1 MTIVSNSNMYTIQK
15 CEKMFEYAVIKNLVP
30 KQLPVYIQR
39 GTFGHECAEVG
50 INTLIAG
57 GSVDDAINAS
67 YKVLEELLNSNNPL
81 IGEIMG
87 VFKHVSAFLHY
98 LDKDAHFRP
107 VATEAK
113 GMWNITQNMAMPV
126 DDKSW
131 QDSDAYAEDRI
142 FGYTPDLIIEFT
154 NGRFKGQLGVLDYKF
169 LSQYMKEIALEMAQQ
184 IPKYMIY
191 RSKQFPSQRIR
202 HGAYIQFNT
211 RAAVGSSGHQ
221 LFLIKWLDN
230 SITQS
235 RLQQVEFENELL
247 VEKVATA
254 VENREIFL
262 RTVDQAVCER
272 CWFAQICNIEFNGK
286 SAEKVIEREYKQ
298 NDYGYATPEASK
310 VSIM

>member
-1 MTIVSNSNMYTIQK
+1 
-15 CEKMFEYAVIKNLVP
+15 MFEYAVIKNLTP

-39 GTFGHECAEVG
+39 GSFGHECAEEG

-57 GSVDDAINAS
+57 GSLNDAVNSA
-67 YKVLEELLNSNNPL
+67 YVVLQDLMNSNNL
-81 IGEIMG
+81 LTGEIMG
-87 VFKHVSAFLHY
+87 VFKHVNAFLSY
-98 LDKDAHFRP
+98 LVDDAPFRP

-131 QDSDAYAEDRI
+131 QESDTYAEDRI

-154 NGRFKGQLGVLDYKF
+154 KGRFKGQLGVLDYKF

-191 RSKQFPSQRIR
+191 RAKEFPDQRIR

-211 RAAVGSSGHQ
+211 RAAIGASGHQ
-221 LFLIKWLDN
+221 LFLVKWLDN
-230 SITQS
+230 SITKG
-235 RLQQVEFENELL
+235 RLEQVEFENELL

-254 VENREIFL
+254 QENRTHFL

-272 CWFAQICNIEFNGK
+272 CWFAEICNIEFNGK
-286 SAEKVIEREYKQ
+286 SAEKVIEREFKQ
-298 NDYGYATPEASK
+298 NDYGYATATTEASK
-310 VSIM
+310 VSVS